1 MVSFKKRLLKF
12 FTILISLVVIAIVI
26 LNIQLVNSLV
36 LNLVDYIWSLESF
49 SPLIFLVLILVVIV
63 GSWVGFS
70 FAIVLISAS
79 LPINIFY
86 AFILAYIVSIVSAFL
101 EFIIV
106 RKIARRYVEENFTS
120 KIKKIEDYNQIF
132 NAKGFILIFMIRLVM
147 LIPFELVNLFGAL
160 SRVKFKDYILGTM
173 IGIIP
178 SIIITIYFLRNAES
192 VWSPNFIISLIVL
205 IIFVSIPLLSKKV
218 RKIVFK

>member
-1 MVSFKKRLLKF
+1 M
-12 FTILISLVVIAIVI
+12 
-26 LNIQLVNSLV
+26 
-36 LNLVDYIWSLESF
+36 
-49 SPLIFLVLILVVIV
+49 VLILVVIV